1 MRKVIEAMQSKE
13 VYDLETC
20 VKKNLEKMLYRIPR
34 FNVSELS
41 DRYVITISPLSDA
54 DMKTLGSASIIKRWV
69 KSSEVPFS
77 NLKCGKMQHQRLGNE
92 LWCEVYK

>member
-34 FNVSELS
+34 FDVSELS
-41 DRYVITISPLSDA
+41 DRYVITECHRKDI
-54 DMKTLGSASIIKRWV
+54 TLAMGI
-69 KSSEVPFS
+69 
-77 NLKCGKMQHQRLGNE
+77 
-92 LWCEVYK
+92 